1 MDMDRDSNLVWMD
14 LEMTGL
20 KPETDVILEV
30 ATIVTD
36 SDLNE
41 LAQGPIIAIHQTE
54 SVLAGMNDWCQRHHA
69 ASGLIER
76 VRQSEVDCREAEVAT
91 LDFVRAWVNP
101 GKSPLCGNTIWHDR
115 CFLLARMPELEHWF
129 HYRNIDVS
137 TLKELA
143 SRWRPDLP
151 HFGKD
156 HRHLALPDIRESIAE
171 LRYYREHLLVQAG

>member
-1 MDMDRDSNLVWMD
+1 MDRDSNLVWMD

-76 VRQSEVDCREAEVAT
+76 VRQSKVD
-91 LDFVRAWVNP
+91 
-101 GKSPLCGNTIWHDR
+101 
-115 CFLLARMPELEHWF
+115 FL
-129 HYRNIDVS
+129 V
-137 TLKELA
+137 K
-143 SRWRPDLP
+143 
-151 HFGKD
+151 
-156 HRHLALPDIRESIAE
+156 
-171 LRYYREHLLVQAG
+171 

>member
-54 SVLAGMNDWCQRHHA
+54 SVLAEIG
-69 ASGLIER
+69 
-76 VRQSEVDCREAEVAT
+76 
-91 LDFVRAWVNP
+91 RAHV
-101 GKSPLCGNTIWHDR
+101 
-115 CFLLARMPELEHWF
+115 
-129 HYRNIDVS
+129 
-137 TLKELA
+137 
-143 SRWRPDLP
+143 
-151 HFGKD
+151 
-156 HRHLALPDIRESIAE
+156 
-171 LRYYREHLLVQAG
+171 